1 MDYERQLNLF
11 VKLIL
16 NPKTRQK
23 MVKIVSAVTKFI
35 ENNEEY
41 VRVYYIDG
49 EIKVFGAFE
58 WQALVKEGK
67 DLWDSHQGE
76 VSQIQEELKKN
87 PERFDG

>member
-1 MDYERQLNLF
+1 MDYERQLSLF
-11 VKLIL
+11 VKRIL
-16 NPKTRQK
+16 NPRARQK
-23 MVKIVSAVTKFI
+23 MVKIVSAVTRFT

-41 VRVYYIDG
+41 VRVHYTDG

-58 WQALVKEGK
+58 WSALVKEGK

-76 VSQIQEELKKN
+76 VSQIQEDLKKN

>member
-1 MDYERQLNLF
+1 MDYGRL
-11 VKLIL
+11 LIL
-16 NPKTRQK
+16 SVTRILNRRAFQK
-23 MVKIVSAVTKFI
+23 MVKIVSAVTKFT

-58 WQALVKEGK
+58 WSALVKEGK
-67 DLWDSHQGE
+67 ELWDSHQGE
-76 VSQIQEELKKN
+76 VSQIQEDLKKN

>member
-1 MDYERQLNLF
+1 MDYEILLSLF
-11 VKLIL
+11 VKHIL
-16 NPKTRQK
+16 NLKALQK
-23 MVKIVSAVTKFI
+23 MVKIVSAVTKFT

-58 WQALVKEGK
+58 WSALVKEGK
-67 DLWDSHQGE
+67 ELWDSHQGE
-76 VSQIQEELKKN
+76 ISQIQEDLKKN

>member
-1 MDYERQLNLF
+1 MDYEKLLILP
-11 VKLIL
+11 VKRIL
-16 NPKTRQK
+16 NPKNLQK
-23 MVKIVSAVTKFI
+23 MVKIVNAVTKFT

-41 VRVYYIDG
+41 VRVYYTDG

-58 WQALVKEGK
+58 WSALVKEGK

>member
-1 MDYERQLNLF
+1 MSYEKLLNIFVKRILNLKAF
-11 VKLIL
+11 
-16 NPKTRQK
+16 QK
-23 MVKIVSAVTKFI
+23 MVKIVNAVRKFTKD
-35 ENNEEY
+35 NEEY
-41 VRVYYIDG
+41 VRVHYIDG
-49 EIKVFGAFE
+49 SEKVFRAFE